1 MSHINFHDQ
10 SKTKS
15 DNYETPFYVFKDIAY
30 LVDKERTIYDPFYCS
45 GSSGLFLS
53 SLFENVIHQD
63 VDFFNNSFQYDMI
76 ISNPP
81 YSKLKLILEKIE
93 RENKPFML
101 LMPLTLLTRKYFKT
115 IFNKKEIKIIIP
127 KSRIHFTNV
136 ECVSTCKSKSYFDT
150 AWFCFG
156 IDTLQNQITFL

>member
-15 DNYETPFYVFKDIAY
+15 DNYETPEYVFKDISHF
-30 LVDKERTIYDPFYCS
+30 VNKERTIYDPFYCS

-53 SLFENVIHQD
+53 SIFQNVIHQD
-63 VDFFNNSFQYDMI
+63 IDFFNNSFQYDMI

-81 YSKLKLILEKIE
+81 YSKLKQILQKIE

-127 KSRIHFTNV
+127 KSRIHFINV
-136 ECVSTCKSKSYFDT
+136 ECASTCKSKSYFDT
-150 AWFCFG
+150 AWFCYG
-156 IDTLQNQITFL
+156 IDSLQNQITFL